1 MRLTAII
8 LTKNEARHIV
18 PCVESLAWADE
29 VIVFDDYSQD
39 GTTALAEGAGARVI
53 QHPFRNFAQQ
63 RNAALEAIESDSSTL
78 RQRPELVEGELAK
91 VWVFFVDA
99 DERATPEL
107 GREIHQVIK
116 REDVNGW
123 WVPRYN
129 YIFGRMTRGAGYF
142 PDYQMRLL
150 RAGCGRYERPASEIV
165 VLEGADGYLKQPL
178 IHYNYETIAQFHAK
192 QRARETFEATTLH
205 RQGVRLRPHTF
216 LLQPMRHFLWR
227 YVTLKG
233 YQDGWHG
240 LRLCMLLAYYHG
252 WRNYVR
258 LWHMRRSG
266 ELPD

>member
-8 LTKNEARHIV
+8 LARDEVQHIV
-18 PCVESLAWADE
+18 PCIESLSWTDE
-29 VIVFDDYSQD
+29 VVVFADHRSDDEVLE
-39 GTTALAEGAGARVI
+39 LAQGAGARVLK
-53 QHPFRNFAQQ
+53 HPFQNFAQQ
-63 RNAALEAIESDSSTL
+63 RNAALERVESD
-78 RQRPELVEGELAK
+78 
-91 VWVFFVDA
+91 WIFFVDV

-107 GREIHQVIK
+107 GREMRQVIQ

-123 WVPRYN
+123 WVPRHN
-129 YIFGRMTRGAGYF
+129 YIFGRLTRGAGYF

-165 VLEGADGYLKQPL
+165 VLEGADDYLTQPM
-178 IHYNYETIAQFHAK
+178 IHYNYETPARFHHK
-192 QRARETFEATTLH
+192 QRTREVFEATTLH

-216 LLQPMRHFLWR
+216 VLQPLRHFWWR

-240 LRLCMLLAYYHG
+240 LRLCLLLAYYFG

-258 LWHMRRSG
+258 LWQMRRSG
-266 ELPD
+266 ELWGD